1 MKQIITISMEMKE
14 NEEKVELKFQ
24 SGINPIGGVI
34 TEEVA
39 NKIQEKIADI
49 AKIVSDAIE
58 KDMNKKEEELSEVEN
73 FIDFLNGILNI
84 KNMKNEEI
92 TDLQK
97 AIYNFASDEVKKE
110 IDEFEENLS
119 KLKTREEKLNYAI
132 KSALKEI
139 LGR

>member
-34 TEEVA
+34 TEEIA

-58 KDMNKKEEELSEVEN
+58 EDMNKKEEEEVTSEMEK
-73 FIDFLNGILNI
+73 FLNLLDELVDIEQ
-84 KNMKNEEI
+84 MKKETYE
-92 TDLQK
+92 K
-97 AIYNFASDEVKKE
+97 ASDKDKAK
-110 IDEFEENLS
+110 IDKFEEGLS
-119 KLKTREEKLNYAI
+119 KLNTIEEKLDYTLDAI
-132 KSALKEI
+132 LKEI

>member
-14 NEEKVELKFQ
+14 NKEKVELKFQ
-24 SGINPIGGVI
+24 AGINTLGGAI

-39 NKIQEKIADI
+39 NKIHEKIADI
-49 AKIVSDAIE
+49 TQIVSDAIE
-58 KDMNKKEEELSEVEN
+58 KDVNKKDEISEVEN

-84 KNMKNEEI
+84 ENMKNEEI

-97 AIYNFASDEVKKE
+97 AIYDFASDEVKKE

-119 KLKTREEKLNYAI
+119 KLKTKEEKLNYAI
-132 KSALKEI
+132 KNALKEI

>member
-34 TEEVA
+34 TEEIA

-58 KDMNKKEEELSEVEN
+58 EDMNKKEEEVTSEMEG
-73 FIDFLNGILNI
+73 FLNLLDELADIE
-84 KNMKNEEI
+84 KKKRETYEKA
-92 TDLQK
+92 TDK
-97 AIYNFASDEVKKE
+97 EKKK
-110 IDEFEENLS
+110 IDEFEKGLE
-119 KLKTREEKLNYAI
+119 KLDTIEEKLDYTLDAI
-132 KSALKEI
+132 LKEI